1 MLNPFTHRKILK
13 KGRPGVATIVSMSMP
28 DSGASSQNIAMT
40 LQVQVEGMA
49 PYEVEDQWMVSS
61 KDTLG
66 FGMSLPVKV
75 DEGNPQKVAIDWE
88 ASRDAQAQE
97 TAARRAAL
105 AQQGPVM
112 SPGAVDGVQ
121 SPFSNA
127 GFGAG
132 GFAAGGQFGQA
143 AEPSLDLRN
152 DPELREKL
160 EKVIG
165 RELVPGTTERLDFS
179 DDPQLAAAVMQVIAQ
194 HQAEKQMQGLGAAN
208 LPAASSADDSI
219 AQLERL
225 DALRQ
230 SGALSQEEFDEQK
243 RKLLG

>member
-1 MLNPFTHRKILK
+1 MINPFTHRKILK
-13 KGRPGVATIVSMSMP
+13 KGRPGRAQIIAMSARDGGATSENV
-28 DSGASSQNIAMT
+28 AMT
-40 LQVQVEGMA
+40 LQVEVEGMA
-49 PYEVEDQWMVSS
+49 PYEVEDQWMVNH
-61 KDTLG
+61 KVTLG

-75 DEGNPQKVAIDWE
+75 DEGNPQKVAIDW
-88 ASRDAQAQE
+88 DAAKDEYDAE
-97 TAARRAAL
+97 TASRRAAL

-112 SPGAVDGVQ
+112 APGAVAGVQ
-121 SPFSNA
+121 SPFA
-127 GFGAG
+127 GAG
-132 GFAAGGQFGQA
+132 GFATGAE

-179 DDPQLAAAVMQVIAQ
+179 NDPQLAAAVMQVIAQ
-194 HQAEKQMQGLGAAN
+194 HQAEKQMQGLGPSAA
-208 LPAASSADDSI
+208 AAGGADDAIS
-219 AQLERL
+219 QLERL

-243 RKLLG
+243 RRLLG